1 MTVKTASTPATT
13 ATGARWV
20 VPFADGRAESLRG
33 WHPDRALGEEDNVAA
48 PLDAVLAD
56 LRELVEIES
65 PSSDPAAVRTAAET
79 FLAQLRRHVGGEGEV
94 ADDGLLTW
102 QSGPA
107 PEGDRHVLVLGHLDT
122 VWPHGTLARLP
133 FEVHHD
139 GRVTGPGVFDMK
151 AGLVVAVHAMARLAA
166 EGRLPPV
173 RLLITPDEEIGAPRS
188 REAIVA
194 EAARCGR
201 VLVPEPSG
209 PGGAVKVGRKGMAW
223 GRVVVHGRAA
233 HSGLDP
239 EQGSNAAV
247 ALGRLLPEVE
257 GLGDAERGT
266 TVVPTLVRAGTAI
279 NTVPA
284 RAEADLD
291 IRFRLPEEAQRVRD
305 GLAAL
310 VAPTG
315 TRVETEVEVNRG
327 PLTLAAAEPL
337 LPALRAAET
346 AAGLTEPLASVEVGG
361 ASDGNLAAQA
371 GAAVLDGLGP
381 LGDGAH
387 AEHEHVVCDDLLPRV
402 RLLAE
407 LIERVALV
415 EVEAT

>member
-1 MTVKTASTPATT
+1 M
-13 ATGARWV
+13 AR
-20 VPFADGRAESLRG
+20 E
-33 WHPDRALGEEDNVAA
+33 PDLE
-48 PLDAVLAD
+48 AVLDD
-56 LRELVEIES
+56 LCELVEVES
-65 PSSDPAAVRTAAET
+65 PSSDPAAVRTAAQT
-79 FLAQLRRHVGGEGEV
+79 FLGQLRRHVGGEGEV

-102 QSGPA
+102 RSGAA
-107 PEGDRHVLVLGHLDT
+107 PEAEQPVLVLGHLDT
-122 VWPHGTLARLP
+122 VWPHGTLERLP
-133 FEVHHD
+133 FEVHGD

-166 EGRLPPV
+166 EDRLPPV
-173 RLLITPDEEIGAPRS
+173 RLLVTPDEEVGAPRS
-188 REAIVA
+188 REAILA
-194 EAARCGR
+194 EAGRCGR

-209 PGGAVKVGRKGMAW
+209 PGGAVKIGRKGMAL
-223 GRVVVHGRAA
+223 GRIVVHGRAA

-239 EQGSNAAV
+239 ERGVNAAV
-247 ALGRLLPEVE
+247 ALGHLLGEVE
-257 GLGDAERGT
+257 ALTDARRGT

-291 IRFRLPEEAQRVRD
+291 IRFRVPEEAERVRD

-310 VAPTG
+310 AAPAG
-315 TRVETEVEVNRG
+315 TRVEIEVVVNRG
-327 PLTLAAAEPL
+327 PLTLAAVEPL
-337 LPALRAAET
+337 LPALRAAED
-346 AAGLTEPLASVEVGG
+346 AAGLAEPLATVEVGG

-387 AEHEHVVCDDLLPRV
+387 AEHEHVVVDDLLQRV

-407 LIERVALV
+407 LIQRVALV
-415 EVEAT
+415 EVAVT